1 MRKQTCPAGASTKLS
16 SPCICRT
23 QSRAIL
29 NPQSTALNGPFTLV
43 TPLVKRLEY
52 HVFFRGRDRFA
63 AVGDINTHL
72 LSVPVAM
79 DTDVTGFSA
88 IVHRIGVEIIHYA
101 YQ

>member
-1 MRKQTCPAGASTKLS
+1 M
-16 SPCICRT
+16 
-23 QSRAIL
+23 
-29 NPQSTALNGPFTLV
+29 F
-43 TPLVKRLEY
+43 
-52 HVFFRGRDRFA
+52 FFRGRDRFA

>member
-1 MRKQTCPAGASTKLS
+1 MHLPDAVAGD
-16 SPCICRT
+16 T
-23 QSRAIL
+23 Q
-29 NPQSTALNGPFTLV
+29 PQSTALNGPFTLV
-43 TPLVKRLEY
+43 TPGKKARISY
-52 HVFFRGRDRFA
+52 FFRGRDRFA